1 MEEILEIAVG
11 SLHLMAKDITVR
23 AQLRQLNSIP
33 TFVQVSAVTSNISH
47 ISCKAICFTSVET
60 ALMKYGYTL

>member
-47 ISCKAICFTSVET
+47 ISSKAICFTSVET
-60 ALMKYGYTL
+60 ALMNYGYTL